1 MPRGGPGLP
10 RARLSINC
18 PSPTHTGHKH
28 TEPGKDRQGRYGKEV
43 RERAQER
50 RRLEIVSRDGRNIVT
65 PNVTQLES
73 ALEGKI

>member
-1 MPRGGPGLP
+1 MLDTCL
-10 RARLSINC
+10 RLASL
-18 PSPTHTGHKH
+18 SDGQ
-28 TEPGKDRQGRYGKEV
+28 EPGKDRQGRYGKEV